1 MANCSNSAFFIYKQT
16 LFSRSFRNRTFH
28 LLQLIHGG
36 GIRLEAPLRQDK
48 MHPVVVVGLAVR
60 QILNK
65 SVRQLILIL
74 NQSVQQ
80 LLVYIFSEMIKCEH
94 LSTT

>member
-16 LFSRSFRNRTFH
+16 LFFRSFHNRTFH

-36 GIRLEAPLRQDK
+36 GVRFEAPLRQDK

-74 NQSVQQ
+74 DQSVQQ